1 VLPSN
6 VLLVR
11 ADKPRQ
17 HLENLVDAT
26 VDEVIELGAEALAW
40 LRPRG
45 VPDERLQM
53 RLPARALRTH
63 SVRAGAE
70 VTVCLRAADLVLLEA
85 DGDRA

>member
-1 VLPSN
+1 
-6 VLLVR
+6 
-11 ADKPRQ
+11 
-17 HLENLVDAT
+17 
-26 VDEVIELGAEALAW
+26 
-40 LRPRG
+40 
-45 VPDERLQM
+45 M